1 MQLESTIL
9 FFAYRIQISRIHPD
23 GIIREIRLWLRK
35 KCPHGFVLFV
45 RFVFLINTPR
55 MVFIKVR
62 LQKKLTDSN
71 NLFIQ
76 PWSRHWIT
84 RLLHGF
90 SMPIILTK
98 TKRDFRK
105 IQSNF
110 RKWIW
115 GFVFSIS
122 ISVKR
127 RSGWG
132 RRETWKN
139 PFTTTTKFHFKQ
151 FNKTKCN

>member
-1 MQLESTIL
+1 MCTI
-9 FFAYRIQISRIHPD
+9 RINHIFLCSSHSNLTNPSGWDYSWNSPLIKKKMSAW
-23 GIIREIRLWLRK
+23 ICVIREIRVLNKYTPNGLYKSKITK
-35 KCPHGFVLFV
+35 K
-45 RFVFLINTPR
+45 
-55 MVFIKVR
+55 M
-62 LQKKLTDSN
+62 TDSN

-84 RLLHGF
+84 RLPHGF

-110 RKWIW
+110 RKRIW
-115 GFVFSIS
+115 GFVFPIS

-127 RSGWG
+127 LSLWG
-132 RRETWKN
+132 RCETWNKHHS
-139 PFTTTTKFHFKQ
+139 PTTKSRFKHL
-151 FNKTKCN
+151 N